1 MVTIP
6 IHIHYLPD
14 SPHLEITNYGGCVD
28 LYNYNELCLKTG
40 EKGFINFG
48 VSMQLPKMYD
58 ALIFPRSSTFKRYGI
73 LLTNSVGY
81 IDNSYNGT
89 EDYWMACVYATR
101 DITIPKGTRCFQ
113 FRLIEKQPSIDF
125 IQENNLNNINRG
137 GFGASGV

>member
-1 MVTIP
+1 MVKIP
-6 IHIHYLPD
+6 IHYLPG

-28 LYNYNELCLKTG
+28 LYNYEELCLKAG

-48 VSMQLPKMYD
+48 ISMKLPEEYD
-58 ALIFPRSSTFKRYGI
+58 ALILPRSSTFKRYGI

-113 FRLIEKQPSIDF
+113 FRLIKRQPNIDF
-125 IQENNLNNINRG
+125 VQQDSLNNTNRG
-137 GFGASGV
+137 GFGSSGV

>member
-1 MVTIP
+1 MVKIP
-6 IHIHYLPD
+6 IHYLPG

-28 LYNYNELCLKTG
+28 LYNYEELCLKAG

-48 VSMQLPKMYD
+48 ISMKLPEEYD
-58 ALIFPRSSTFKRYGI
+58 ALILPRSSTFKRYGI

-89 EDYWMACVYATR
+89 EDYWMACVYATK

-113 FRLIEKQPSIDF
+113 FRLIKRQPDINF
-125 IQENNLNNINRG
+125 IQQNSLNSVNRG
-137 GFGASGV
+137 GFGSSGV

>member
-1 MVTIP
+1 MVKIP
-6 IHIHYLPD
+6 IHYLPG
-14 SPHLEITNYGGCVD
+14 SPHLEVTNYGGCVD
-28 LYNYNELCLKTG
+28 LYNYEEVCLKAG

-48 VSMQLPKMYD
+48 ISMKLPEEYD
-58 ALIFPRSSTFKRYGI
+58 ALILPRSSTFKRYGI

-113 FRLIEKQPSIDF
+113 FRLIKRQPDINF
-125 IQENNLNNINRG
+125 IQQNSLNDVNRG
-137 GFGASGV
+137 GFGSSGV

>member
-1 MVTIP
+1 MVKIP
-6 IHIHYLPD
+6 IHYLPG
-14 SPHLEITNYGGCVD
+14 SPHLEITSYGGCVD
-28 LYNYNELCLKTG
+28 LYNYEELCLKAG

-48 VSMQLPKMYD
+48 ISMKLPEEYD
-58 ALIFPRSSTFKRYGI
+58 ALILPRSSTFKRYGI

-113 FRLIEKQPSIDF
+113 FRLIKRQPNIDF
-125 IQENNLNNINRG
+125 VQQDSLNDTNRG
-137 GFGASGV
+137 GFGSSGV

>member
-1 MVTIP
+1 MVKIP
-6 IHIHYLPD
+6 IHYLPG

-28 LYNYNELCLKTG
+28 LYNYEELCLKAG

-48 VSMQLPKMYD
+48 ISMKLPEEYD
-58 ALIFPRSSTFKRYGI
+58 ALILPRSSTFKRYGI

-113 FRLIEKQPSIDF
+113 FRLIKRQPNIDF
-125 IQENNLNNINRG
+125 VQQDSLNNTNRD
-137 GFGASGV
+137 

>member
-1 MVTIP
+1 MVKIP
-6 IHIHYLPD
+6 IHYLPGA
-14 SPHLEITNYGGCVD
+14 PHLEITSYGGCVD
-28 LYNYNELCLKTG
+28 LYNYEELCLKAG

-48 VSMQLPKMYD
+48 ISMKLPEEYD
-58 ALIFPRSSTFKRYGI
+58 ALILPRSSTFKRYGI

-113 FRLIEKQPSIDF
+113 FRLIKRQPNIDF
-125 IQENNLNNINRG
+125 VQQDSLNDTNRG
-137 GFGASGV
+137 GFGSSGV